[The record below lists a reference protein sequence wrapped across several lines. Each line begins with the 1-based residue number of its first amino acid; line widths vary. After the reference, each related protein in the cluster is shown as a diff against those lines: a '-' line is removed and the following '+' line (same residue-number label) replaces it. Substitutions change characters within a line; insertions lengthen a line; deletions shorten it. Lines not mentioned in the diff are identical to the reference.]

1 MTKMKPEEYIEFQD
15 ALFEEMKTLTKAKNQ
30 DYTAGSGDPFANF
43 RESEGFGV
51 DTLRGLCIR
60 MGDKFQRIKAYMVN
74 GELAVANEGLEDA
87 FKDLIGY
94 SCLALGLLEE
104 QKTITFET
112 DMAVCVDIPS
122 TVAEDDYTTVQRRIM
137 REQGGEDVLR
147 STPSWDEAPE
157 WANWLAQDADGEWGW
172 FEKQPLVDLGV
183 ECWSNNRGDYAEAG
197 CYSPP
202 KDFAKTLQE
211 RPE

>member
-1 MTKMKPEEYIEFQD
+1 MTRMKPEDYIEFQD

-94 SCLALGLLEE
+94 SCLALGLIEE
-104 QKTITFET
+104 NTAYKREEPIL
-112 DMAVCVDIPS
+112 
-122 TVAEDDYTTVQRRIM
+122 VAADWASGEDYTTVQRRIM
-137 REQGGEDVLR
+137 REGGETPP
-147 STPSWDEAPE
+147 SSFPSWKNAPE
-157 WANWLAQDADGEWGW
+157 WANWVAQDDDGEWSW
-172 FEKQPLVDLGV
+172 FEYKPDLVEGLWEFVVGAV
-183 ECWSNNRGDYAEAG
+183 TRAG
-197 CYSPP
+197 FGPEPRHPCE
-202 KDFAKTLQE
+202 TLQE